1 MFRSDPELP
10 LFGYI
15 PVRLIV
21 PILLILAAVVAVVLF
36 LGIEHEQA
44 VIKDLT
50 GDSNS
55 AGSRQSRAYLFQI
68 AVLLV
73 VFASVSISALL
84 TYQSYQATRQT
95 LERVKGLAR
104 NILESIPIGVMTV
117 DHRGRITAINP
128 VAEQILRTTAETALG
143 RVAGDFTDDR
153 DPIYGFL
160 KQAIERRAFVQNVDI
175 RSRGDPDQWIR
186 LTTADLADQ
195 NRPGAGV
202 VILLLNVTELLRL
215 EDQLRR
221 SEKLSALHTLSAG
234 IAHEIR
240 NPLSAVDLNLHLL
253 QEELGIAHAD
263 TPAVERYLE
272 IVNAEVGRLRDIV
285 DGFLRFAKPGS
296 PRLEEVRL
304 PAVVDHIVSLVRY
317 EAHERGIT
325 MTADLAPDLPLILG
339 DETQLGQLLLN
350 LLINGIQAMPDGGQ
364 LVISGRLTQPQ
375 NGSMVEI
382 TVSDT
387 GVGIA
392 TPHLGKV
399 FEPFFS
405 TKSGGTGLGLAIA
418 YRIVEDHRGTIQ
430 VRSEEGVGTTFRL
443 SFPSIQLRSIPL
455 SPTCNV

>member
-1 MFRSDPELP
+1 
-10 LFGYI
+10 
-15 PVRLIV
+15 
-21 PILLILAAVVAVVLF
+21 
-36 LGIEHEQA
+36 
-44 VIKDLT
+44 
-50 GDSNS
+50 
-55 AGSRQSRAYLFQI
+55 
-68 AVLLV
+68 
-73 VFASVSISALL
+73 
-84 TYQSYQATRQT
+84 
-95 LERVKGLAR
+95 
-104 NILESIPIGVMTV
+104 
-117 DHRGRITAINP
+117 
-128 VAEQILRTTAETALG
+128 
-143 RVAGDFTDDR
+143 
-153 DPIYGFL
+153 
-160 KQAIERRAFVQNVDI
+160 
-175 RSRGDPDQWIR
+175 
-186 LTTADLADQ
+186 LTTADLRIRTA
-195 NRPGAGV
+195 GAGV

-215 EDQLRR
+215 INAADGCPRPHPVR
-221 SEKLSALHTLSAG
+221 G

-382 TVSDT
+382 TWYT
-387 GVGIA
+387 GQIA